1 MSRLRDFQGIEGQD
15 FFEMDLGFQSL
26 LRDLLPEEELS
37 PVFNSLHNC
46 ARLVAGRWNDLAREA
61 STRDHLPKI
70 VKFDRVGSAV
80 EQVDFGSLTR
90 HLRREV
96 SEFGV
101 LTDARSEVHKFAM
114 VYLLAH
120 NGEASVNCGLSCTDG
135 LIRAV
140 EARGSEFL
148 RETYLP
154 LMLSVDTPLACA
166 QFVTEQDGGSDVGAI
181 ETEAKPNPDGTW
193 SVTGEKWFCS
203 NPDEYFLVAA
213 RPVGAPGG
221 TAGVAIFLVPR
232 VLQDGQL
239 NKISF
244 KRLKDKLGTQSLPTA
259 EMDFN
264 QATAWAVGEPADG
277 FKTLMNYV
285 INTSRLH
292 NAANACG
299 FLHRAFL
306 EARNYA
312 RQRSAFG
319 GAIVHYPLVQE
330 TLIALLE
337 RCWRYRVLTFTLVS
351 MVDEHGLC
359 PADPSQAMWQRFLIN
374 LAKYR
379 SASTLTGSVH
389 DAIMVLGANGIVEDF
404 TILPRLLRDA
414 MIIETWEG
422 THNTL
427 CLQIVR
433 DAARSDLLE
442 RWRDEISGT
451 LSEWPRSFLSQT
463 RARFE
468 QTLRQTLDELSADR
482 LANREWA
489 ATHARRLVD
498 RLGSLLELAWMAR
511 TALRSVREDSTPA
524 LLTVASAHFLLPSL
538 NVFDE
543 SGFVATARHWTGLID
558 EDPVT
563 ASLDR
568 L

>member
-1 MSRLRDFQGIEGQD
+1 MPRLRDFQGIEGQD

-26 LRDLLPEEELS
+26 LKDLLPEEEHS
-37 PVFNSLHNC
+37 PVFNSLHHC

-61 STRDHLPKI
+61 STRDHLPRI
-70 VKFDRVGSAV
+70 VKFDRVGGPI

-96 SEFGV
+96 AEFGV
-101 LTDARSEVHKFAM
+101 LTDVRSEVHKFAM

-154 LMLSVDTPLACA
+154 LMLSVDTPLAGA

-193 SVTGEKWFCS
+193 SITGEKWFCS

-213 RPVGAPGG
+213 RPAGAPPG
-221 TAGVAIFLVPR
+221 TAGVAIFFVPR
-232 VLQDGQL
+232 VLPDGQI
-239 NKISF
+239 NNISF

-264 QATAWAVGEPADG
+264 QATAWAIGEPADG
-277 FKTLMNYV
+277 FKTLMNFV
-285 INTSRLH
+285 INTSRVH

-299 FLHRAFL
+299 ILHRAFL

-312 RQRSAFG
+312 RQRNAFG
-319 GAIVHYPLVQE
+319 RAIINYPLVQE
-330 TLIALLE
+330 TLVSLLE
-337 RCWRYRVLTFTLVS
+337 KCWRYRVLTFKLVS
-351 MVDEHGLC
+351 MIDEHGLS
-359 PADPSQAMWQRFLIN
+359 PADPSQSMWQRFLIN

-379 SASTLTGSVH
+379 SASTLTASVH

-404 TILPRLLRDA
+404 TILPRLLRDS

-422 THNTL
+422 AHNTL

-433 DAARSDLLE
+433 DAAKSDLID
-442 RWRDEISGT
+442 RWQAEINGT
-451 LSEWPRSFLSQT
+451 LGDWPRRLLSQT

-468 QTLRQTLDELSADR
+468 QTFRQTRDELSDNR
-482 LANREWA
+482 LADREWA
-489 ATHARRLVD
+489 SVHARRLVD
-498 RLGSLLELAWMAR
+498 RLGSLLELAWMAKN
-511 TALRSVREDSTPA
+511 ALRGDQDDATPA
-524 LLTVASAHFLLPSL
+524 LLTVASAHFLLPNL

-543 SGFVATARHWTGLID
+543 SGFGATARHWASLID
-558 EDPVT
+558 EAPIS
-563 ASLDR
+563 ASVDAL
-568 L
+568 